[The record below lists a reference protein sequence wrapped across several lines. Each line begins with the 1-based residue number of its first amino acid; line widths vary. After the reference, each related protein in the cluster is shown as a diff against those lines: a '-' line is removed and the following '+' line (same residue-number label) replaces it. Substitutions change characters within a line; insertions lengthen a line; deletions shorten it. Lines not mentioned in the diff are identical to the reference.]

1 MKLILNF
8 IFLQKLIPQFCT
20 LPDSSTGGHEVV
32 IVTDSDSESGHQDS
46 REAEAKAS
54 KKQPAKEECCISL
67 MVPRLGDATVKLE
80 TSSNVS
86 VINSDV
92 SSGSGKRERKRQYEE
107 PDDVQSKGLGTKTK
121 ANEDSHILPVSCS
134 VGVSY
139 ISNCERVQQ
148 SKPDEPVGDQAV
160 TSDLHSSA
168 TIKEE
173 NTEYLNKP
181 LKKKLKQTDQSVGG
195 THKSRLSLVSKEPM
209 TVLCK
214 GNKSFVV
221 TGGSGVGRQEKSRLL
236 TGSPGLVVNNTIS
249 SHVDG
254 DDIQLPVQHPGI
266 SYGDKNKSELKIS
279 PVKCHDKCAESSQVL
294 EHLPLETENSPIEIS
309 ISDDKEQLV
318 AKKGQKRPKR
328 RRIVSVFS
336 SSDEDVEIDGCQQQL
351 ESPEQTTGNRKS
363 GVQVLKG
370 KRALLC
376 TSENTSNSDCTPFE
390 KTSTGSVDD
399 VSTRSR
405 KSHAPVQNSVSSVN
419 ECKGKSIAE
428 VSKNADG
435 SGSVEGRTLSEELFA
450 QICQNKSVLKLER
463 LDENMWQSEDLVV
476 SKRANDSL
484 NYTLVEDVIV
494 VSDDSD
500 EEFPSSQ
507 VFDDQKP
514 SAELLK
520 AEGKDAAHEER
531 VFHKDVEDVDE
542 LVLVDDDSDFDDS
555 WFKKLSQQDLEP
567 EPVSEVLPQQ
577 LPVETGRRD
586 RGSKEGSV
594 KDMSVPQVA
603 ADGEETE
610 KVPLVGDLL
619 KTSHELKE
627 KCKGQVNKHT
637 NNAKTLIIDAPPLP
651 PRRAFQRGISAE
663 AATRL
668 YQDQM
673 DICQQVVK
681 PRNIVSNATSKK
693 KTDSRKKKVKPRLS
707 IIDDPRNLT
716 AKQKKQI
723 ADKRKEKLKAISE
736 KEKMV
741 AAASKKDSLKL
752 RAEVRIKV
760 TNKNR
765 GAFLV
770 EGAESTDG
778 GAQVSNIVETSVLS
792 SAEQKLHLDL
802 EKLPKQGA
810 TKNSA
815 PQPKRREARSSSAPV
830 ISVKALPRIPRL
842 SERPSSSSSV
852 TEPEVPSGAKVE
864 TTSLDRFPIPTRS
877 FLTVPILKTS
887 VPTRNTKEKK
897 KVCFKSDSEMV
908 QIRVIPV
915 AEDSRLLPV
924 AHKKDAPTPRKVVS
938 QQLQQKGPDLEDVLY
953 HVLCWNPKWLT
964 VSHKCIHI
972 IRIRLIYGH
981 STLPL
986 YPLPLNSFRM
996 VVIHLS

>member
-1 MKLILNF
+1 M
-8 IFLQKLIPQFCT
+8 
-20 LPDSSTGGHEVV
+20 V
-32 IVTDSDSESGHQDS
+32 IITDSDSESGDQS
-46 REAEAKAS
+46 GREAEAKAS
-54 KKQPAKEECCISL
+54 KKQPVKEECCISPK
-67 MVPRLGDATVKLE
+67 VPRLGDATVSLD

-92 SSGSGKRERKRQYEE
+92 SSDSGKRERKRQYEE

-121 ANEDSHILPVSCS
+121 SNEDSHILPVSCS

-139 ISNCERVQQ
+139 SSKCERVPK
-148 SKPDEPVGDQAV
+148 SKPDVPLGDQDV

-168 TIKEE
+168 PFEGE
-173 NTEYLNKP
+173 NTECLNKP
-181 LKKKLKQTDQSVGG
+181 VKKKLKQTDQSVGG
-195 THKSRLSLVSKEPM
+195 IHKSRLSLVSKEPK

-221 TGGSGVGRQEKSRLL
+221 TGGDGVGRHDKSCLL
-236 TGSPGLVVNNTIS
+236 NGSPGLAVNNTLS

-254 DDIQLPVQHPGI
+254 SAVQLPVQHPGI
-266 SYGDKNKSELKIS
+266 SYSDKNKSKLKIS
-279 PVKCHDKCAESSQVL
+279 PVKCHDKCVESSQVL
-294 EHLPLETENSPIEIS
+294 EHPALEAENMPIQIS

-318 AKKGQKRPKR
+318 TKKGQKKPKR

-351 ESPEQTTGNRKS
+351 ELPEQTMGNGKS

-376 TSENTSNSDCTPFE
+376 TSENSSNSLCTQFE
-390 KTSTGSVDD
+390 KTSTGSVDEA
-399 VSTRSR
+399 STRSL
-405 KSHAPVQNSVSSVN
+405 KSHTVQNSVSSVN
-419 ECKGKSIAE
+419 EYKGKSFAQ
-428 VSKNADG
+428 VNKNADV
-435 SGSVEGRTLSEELFA
+435 SGSVEGKTLSEELFA
-450 QICQNKSVLKLER
+450 QICQNKSGLKLER
-463 LDENMWQSEDLVV
+463 LDENMWKPDDSVV
-476 SKRANDSL
+476 SKPTNESL

-507 VFDDQKP
+507 IFDDQKP

-520 AEGKDAAHEER
+520 AEGKDAAHEEP

-542 LVLVDDDSDFDDS
+542 LVLVDDDSDFDDN

-567 EPVSEVLPQQ
+567 EPVAELPPQHM
-577 LPVETGRRD
+577 PVETGRRD
-586 RGSKEGSV
+586 MDSKEGSV
-594 KDMSVPQVA
+594 KDVSLPQVA
-603 ADGEETE
+603 ADGEGTE
-610 KVPLVGDLL
+610 QVPLAGDLL
-619 KTSHELKE
+619 KTSHEVKE
-627 KCKGQVNKHT
+627 KCKEQVNKHT
-637 NNAKTLIIDAPPLP
+637 YNAKTLIIDAPPLP

-663 AATRL
+663 AATRM
-668 YQDQM
+668 YQEQM

-681 PRNIVSNATSKK
+681 PRNIVSDATSKK
-693 KTDSRKKKVKPRLS
+693 KTDSRKKKVKPHLS
-707 IIDDPRNLT
+707 IRDDPCNFT

-723 ADKRKEKLKAISE
+723 ADKRREKLRAISE
-736 KEKMV
+736 KEKIV
-741 AAASKKDSLKL
+741 AVASKKDSLKL

-765 GAFLV
+765 GAFLM

-778 GAQVSNIVETSVLS
+778 GGQVSNIVETSVLS
-792 SAEQKLHLDL
+792 SAEQTLHLDL
-802 EKLPKQGA
+802 KKLPKQGA
-810 TKNSA
+810 SKNSA

-830 ISVKALPRIPRL
+830 ISVKGLPRIPRI
-842 SERPSSSSSV
+842 SSSSV
-852 TEPEVPSGAKVE
+852 TETEVPSGAKVE
-864 TTSLDRFPIPTRS
+864 TTPLDRFPIPSSS

-887 VPTRNTKEKK
+887 VPTKNTMEKK

-924 AHKKDAPTPRKVVS
+924 ARKKDAPTPRKFVS

-953 HVLCWNPKWLT
+953 HILCWNPKWLT
-964 VSHKCIHI
+964 VSHKCTYIV
-972 IRIRLIYGH
+972 RIRLKYGH
-981 STLPL
+981 STLQL
-986 YPLPLNSFRM
+986 YPFPLNSFRM
-996 VVIHLS
+996 VVIHFS

>member
-1 MKLILNF
+1 M
-8 IFLQKLIPQFCT
+8 QKLVPQFCT
-20 LPDSSTGGHEVV
+20 LPDSSTGAHEVV
-32 IVTDSDSESGHQDS
+32 IITDSDSESGDQDS

-54 KKQPAKEECCISL
+54 KKQPVKEECCINPV
-67 MVPRLGDATVKLE
+67 VPRLGDATVKLE
-80 TSSNVS
+80 TSSIVS

-107 PDDVQSKGLGTKTK
+107 PEDVQSKGLDTKTK

-134 VGVSY
+134 VDVSY
-139 ISNCERVQQ
+139 ISNCERVPE
-148 SKPDEPVGDQAV
+148 SKPGVHVGDQDI
-160 TSDLHSSA
+160 TCDLHSSA
-168 TIKEE
+168 ATKEE
-173 NTEYLNKP
+173 NTECLNKP
-181 LKKKLKQTDQSVGG
+181 VKKKLKQTDQSVGG
-195 THKSRLSLVSKEPM
+195 THESRLSLVSKEPK
-209 TVLCK
+209 TVLSK

-221 TGGSGVGRQEKSRLL
+221 TGGGGFGRHEKSHLL
-236 TGSPGLVVNNTIS
+236 NGSPGLTVSNTIR

-254 DDIQLPVQHPGI
+254 DDAQLPVQHPGV

-294 EHLPLETENSPIEIS
+294 EHLPLEAESSPIEIS

-318 AKKGQKRPKR
+318 AKKGQTKPKR

-336 SSDEDVEIDGCQQQL
+336 SSDEDFEIDGCQQQL
-351 ESPEQTTGNRKS
+351 ESPQQTMGNGRS
-363 GVQVLKG
+363 DVQVLKG

-376 TSENTSNSDCTPFE
+376 TSENSSNSDCRQFE
-390 KTSTGSVDD
+390 KTSTGSVDE
-399 VSTRSR
+399 VSTGSH
-405 KSHAPVQNSVSSVN
+405 KSPTPVQNSVSSVS
-419 ECKGKSIAE
+419 EYKGKSVAQ

-450 QICQNKSVLKLER
+450 QICQNKSILKLER
-463 LDENMWQSEDLVV
+463 LDENMWQSDDSGM
-476 SKRANDSL
+476 SKLANDSL

-514 SAELLK
+514 SAQLVQ
-520 AEGKDAAHEER
+520 AEGKDAAHEDP
-531 VFHKDVEDVDE
+531 VFHKDVEDIDE
-542 LVLVDDDSDFDDS
+542 LVLADDDSDFDEV
-555 WFKKLSQQDLEP
+555 WFKKLSQQDLKP
-567 EPVSEVLPQQ
+567 EPLSELPPQQ
-577 LPVETGRRD
+577 LPVETVRRD
-586 RGSKEGSV
+586 MDPKEGSV
-594 KDMSVPQVA
+594 KGLPQVA
-603 ADGEETE
+603 VDGEEAE
-610 KVPLVGDLL
+610 KVPLAGDLL
-619 KTSHELKE
+619 KSHGVKE
-627 KCKGQVNKHT
+627 KPKEQVNKHT

-673 DICQQVVK
+673 DICQLVVK

-723 ADKRKEKLKAISE
+723 ADKRREKLKAISE
-736 KEKMV
+736 KEKVV

-770 EGAESTDG
+770 EGAESTSG
-778 GAQVSNIVETSVLS
+778 GAQVSNVVDTSVS
-792 SAEQKLHLDL
+792 SSTEQKLHLDL

-810 TKNSA
+810 TSNSA
-815 PQPKRREARSSSAPV
+815 PQPKRRESRSSSAPV

-842 SERPSSSSSV
+842 SEQSSSSVSV

-864 TTSLDRFPIPTRS
+864 ITSLDKFPIPTSS

-887 VPTRNTKEKK
+887 VPTKNTKEKK
-897 KVCFKSDSEMV
+897 KVHFKSDSEMV

-924 AHKKDAPTPRKVVS
+924 AHKKDAPTPRKVVT
-938 QQLQQKGPDLEDVLY
+938 QQLQQKRPDLEDVLY
-953 HVLCWNPKWLT
+953 HILCWNPKWLT

-972 IRIRLIYGH
+972 IRIRLICGY
-981 STLPL
+981 
-986 YPLPLNSFRM
+986 
-996 VVIHLS
+996 